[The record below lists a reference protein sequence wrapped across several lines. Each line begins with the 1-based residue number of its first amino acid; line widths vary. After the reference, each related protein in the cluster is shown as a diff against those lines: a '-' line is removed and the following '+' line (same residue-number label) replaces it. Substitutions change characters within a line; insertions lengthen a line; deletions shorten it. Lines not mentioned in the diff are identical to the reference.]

1 MLELSAILPTS
12 DTSITNLPRCVDNM
26 PTDRLYV
33 VTYDASKV
41 DPERGLDGFETPI
54 ELRIYYPR
62 NPRSG
67 MEQVRAA
74 LWVRTSEDLPNQQ
87 RHYFSGAGSAGGC
100 GYCKAS
106 AAADEAIS
114 AAGIKLVGADGK
126 SANIHGA
133 GESMIV
139 EALKAIARAAGYDTR
154 VGAESLKC

>member
-1 MLELSAILPTS
+1 MLELSAILPTA
-12 DTSITNLPRCVDNM
+12 DTRIENLPRCVDNM

-33 VTYDASKV
+33 VTYDANKV
-41 DPERGLDGFETPI
+41 DQARGRDGFETPI
-54 ELRIYYPR
+54 ELRIYWPR

-67 MEQVRAA
+67 MERVRAA

-106 AAADEAIS
+106 GAADSAIS
-114 AAGIKLVGADGK
+114 AAGIKLSTD
-126 SANIHGA
+126 IHGA

-139 EALKAIARAAGYDTR
+139 EALKAIARAAGYDTFTV
-154 VGAESLKC
+154 VGRA